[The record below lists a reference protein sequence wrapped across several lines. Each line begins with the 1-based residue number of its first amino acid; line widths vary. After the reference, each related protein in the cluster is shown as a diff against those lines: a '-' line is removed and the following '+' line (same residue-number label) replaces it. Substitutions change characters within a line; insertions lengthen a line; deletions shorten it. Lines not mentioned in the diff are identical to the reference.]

1 VRLARKISLDSEGI
15 VVAFGWP
22 SYDVSR
28 GVAVC
33 SQVGSFDIAAVV

>member
-1 VRLARKISLDSEGI
+1 
-15 VVAFGWP
+15 VAFGWP